1 MTSRPDQLRFALTG
15 TDAGTLLGALAWVLG
30 ALELMKDRGHA
41 EADEAFHDLFDDL
54 GPALNRVVAQVS
66 GGRAALR
73 PDDPLQ
79 AEIEAAFAKVR
90 AAFERW
96 IVLTA
101 IDTAQAALA
110 MRLANEGQTQPP
122 GTAADAA
129 PPDAPTT
136 PA

>member
-1 MTSRPDQLRFALTG
+1 MTSPRRTNQLRFALSG
-15 TDAGTLLGALAWVLG
+15 EDAGTLLGALAWVLG

-41 EADEAFHDLFDDL
+41 EADEEFHDLFDEL

-66 GGRAALR
+66 GGRAAVR

-79 AEIEAAFAKVR
+79 AEIEEAFGRVR

-101 IDTAQAALA
+101 VDTAQAALA
-110 MRLANEGQTQPP
+110 TRL
-122 GTAADAA
+122 GTHEDGSTGLE
-129 PPDAPTT
+129 PRSDDSTRPS
-136 PA
+136 